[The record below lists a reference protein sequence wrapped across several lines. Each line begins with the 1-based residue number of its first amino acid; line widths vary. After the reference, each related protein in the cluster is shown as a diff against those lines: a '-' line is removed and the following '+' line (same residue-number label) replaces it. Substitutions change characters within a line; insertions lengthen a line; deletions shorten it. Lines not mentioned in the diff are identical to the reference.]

1 MCVIYIAFGRHPDHP
16 LILLAN
22 RDEYYARPSLAAT
35 YWDDFPEIYAGRD
48 LVGGGTWLGVNKSG
62 RIAAVT
68 NYRDP
73 NAPTGIVS
81 RGQLVAEYLRSNEM
95 PRDYLENVTQV
106 GTNYSGF
113 NLIVGEISNRCEQ
126 LFYCSNRGKGIIELS
141 KGIYGL
147 SNHLLDTPWPKVE
160 KGKKRLGNLMDT
172 GNANDEQL
180 FEILADETMAE
191 DDELPSTGIPFEA
204 EKAISAVFIR
214 TPYYGTRGSTLIKF
228 DSNFTWTFEE
238 RLAGEGET
246 STIDSNEISL

>member
-1 MCVIYIAFGRHPDHP
+1 MCVIYIAFGQHPDHP

-22 RDEYYARPSLAAT
+22 RDEYYARPSLAAAF
-35 YWDDFPEIYAGRD
+35 WDDFPEIYAGRD

-62 RIAAVT
+62 RVAAVT

-73 NAPTGIVS
+73 SAPTGIVS
-81 RGQLVAEYLRSNEM
+81 RGQLVAEYLRSNNE
-95 PRDYLENVTQV
+95 PRDYLEKVMQV
-106 GTNYSGF
+106 RTTYSGF
-113 NLIVGEISNRCEQ
+113 NLIVGEVSSRCEQ
-126 LFYCSNRGKGIIELS
+126 LLYCSNRGDEIIKLN

-160 KGKKRLGNLMDT
+160 EGKKRLGNLMDT

-191 DDELPSTGIPFEA
+191 DDELPSTGIPIEA

-214 TPYYGTRGSTLIKF
+214 TPYYGTRGSTLVKF
-228 DSNFTWTFEE
+228 DKRFTWTFEE
-238 RLAGEGET
+238 RLACEGET

>member
-1 MCVIYIAFGRHPDHP
+1 MCVIYIAFGQHPDHP

-22 RDEYYARPSLAAT
+22 RDENYARPSLAAAF
-35 YWDDFPEIYAGRD
+35 WDDFPEIYAGRD
-48 LVGGGTWLGVNKSG
+48 LVGGGTWLGVSQSG

-73 NAPTGIVS
+73 SAPTGIIS
-81 RGQLVAEYLRSNEM
+81 RGQLVADYLRSNEN
-95 PRDYLENVTQV
+95 PHEYLEKVTQP
-106 GTNYSGF
+106 GANYSGF
-113 NLIVGEISNRCEQ
+113 NLIVGEISSRSNQ
-126 LFYCSNRGKGIIELS
+126 LFYCSNRGEDIIELS
-141 KGIYGL
+141 EGIYGL

-172 GNANDEQL
+172 GNANDERL
-180 FEILADETMAE
+180 FEILADETTAE
-191 DDELPSTGIPFEA
+191 DDALPSTGIPIEA

-214 TPYYGTRGSTLIKF
+214 TPYYGTRGSTLVKF
-228 DSNFTWTFEE
+228 DKRFTWTFEE